1 MFVSEYLKLGDKLKQ
16 SSVFDSLIDKDSHFF
31 INIIRLRDS
40 EVPEFSEAYE
50 YMNRYFT
57 DIAQLL
63 DAADAPTSSDK
74 MYREARKKFSFHEVN
89 GINLGFSS
97 TSWGAGWGRKM
108 SDKVLRDAFQI
119 VKKGSNQ
126 PEIFQLVGLF
136 EEDVAGDRLSDMIAT
151 IIEPYIKR
159 YTIRML
165 GKLGIDKH
173 TRKELSFSD
182 DGIVLNPYK
191 KGEPILLLPEEIL
204 HELPIAKN
212 WDDIDRAVSEN
223 EAIRREINSEIGSQW
238 EKWASSEKKAYL
250 RKCIFM
256 DPDAC
261 GRVIS
266 EYRKEKLT
274 KLNLMEDSDY
284 LAEMLLKKVRETSSF
299 GSKVKEPSSID
310 AAIDVVGIFKDWVEN
325 NRGWAEI
332 QDSPTKKRE
341 KTIQRLIHLGAK
353 YYIETNNLDSSFEC
367 NAGAG
372 AVDLKI
378 SRGSDR
384 TVIEV
389 KLSSNPQ
396 YLHGFIE
403 QVKKYEKAE
412 KTEKGVYV
420 FINLGNSTRKERIIS
435 TYRERKASSIHCPEL
450 VVIDATHKDS
460 ASVCWDDA
468 PDSWDAPKY
477 ETKN

>member
-1 MFVSEYLKLGDKLKQ
+1 MFVSEYLKLGNKLKRNR
-16 SSVFDSLIDKDSHFF
+16 VFDSLIDKDSHFF

-40 EVPEFSEAYE
+40 KVPEFYEAYE
-50 YMNRYFT
+50 YINQYFT
-57 DIAQLL
+57 GIAQLL
-63 DAADAPTSSDK
+63 DAADAPTNSDR

-191 KGEPILLLPEEIL
+191 EGEPILLLPEEIL

-310 AAIDVVGIFKDWVEN
+310 AAIDVIGIFKDWVEN

-389 KLSSNPQ
+389 KLSSN
-396 YLHGFIE
+396 
-403 QVKKYEKAE
+403 
-412 KTEKGVYV
+412 T
-420 FINLGNSTRKERIIS
+420 
-435 TYRERKASSIHCPEL
+435 
-450 VVIDATHKDS
+450 
-460 ASVCWDDA
+460 
-468 PDSWDAPKY
+468 
-477 ETKN
+477 